1 MQIHVFRNERLFEI
15 HKIAVAKLFE
25 YIKKFIKG
33 K

>member
-1 MQIHVFRNERLFEI
+1 MQIYVFKNERFFEI

-25 YIKKFIKG
+25 YIKNFIKG